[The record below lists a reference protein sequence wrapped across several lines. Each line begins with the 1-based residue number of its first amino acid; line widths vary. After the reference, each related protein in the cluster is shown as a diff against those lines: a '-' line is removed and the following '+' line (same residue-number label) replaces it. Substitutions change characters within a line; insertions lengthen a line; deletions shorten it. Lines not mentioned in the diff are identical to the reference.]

1 MAGRCR
7 LRGFDAVLSDDTIDV
22 VHVCTP
28 NHLNLARGLE
38 VQVVYEGGKPQ
49 TARVLLWKHMMGP
62 AVYML
67 LIAVAFAGAGV
78 LIALKN

>member
-1 MAGRCR
+1 
-7 LRGFDAVLSDDTIDV
+7 
-22 VHVCTP
+22 
-28 NHLNLARGLE
+28 
-38 VQVVYEGGKPQ
+38 
-49 TARVLLWKHMMGP
+49 MMGP